1 MTRIQKTALAAVVGS
16 LMAGRPDLQPLH
28 DASAAV
34 ALFVPPLHSPLKGRT
49 NLRDHRKMLIV
60 NAAAESRRL

>member
-1 MTRIQKTALAAVVGS
+1 MSEDSQILIPPS
-16 LMAGRPDLQPLH
+16 F
-28 DASAAV
+28 V

-60 NAAAESRRL
+60 DAATGATVREGRAPHYLTFRRAVTAG